1 MEKIKDCPCC
11 GGPGMLKDICGKIR
25 HGWVGCPACRLFI
38 NWNISPAG
46 AVATW
51 NRRAVPSSALRA
63 PSPEGE
69 GKRRTEAL
77 A

>member
-1 MEKIKDCPCC
+1 MKEEKIKDCPCC
-11 GGPGMLKDICGKIR
+11 GGPGMLKDVHGRIR

-51 NRRAVPSSALRA
+51 NRRAAA
-63 PSPEGE
+63 
-69 GKRRTEAL
+69 
-77 A
+77 